1 MSDDHPREL
10 GRRHLVLVGLMG
22 VGKTTV
28 GELLARRLG
37 RPFVDSDFRIEALT
51 GRTVRDIMTTDG
63 VDEMRR
69 LEAEAL
75 FDALADAEPSVIAA
89 AAGVVLDAGHRRR
102 LQGSGAEVVWLTADT
117 ETLAP
122 RTTTRGHR
130 PFLETDPVGT
140 LQRMYDERAPLYRE
154 VADQVV
160 VVDELTPDAIADR
173 ILA

>member
-1 MSDDHPREL
+1 VSDSGHGDL
-10 GRRHLVLVGLMG
+10 GSRHLVLVGLMG

-28 GELLARRLG
+28 GELLAARLD

-75 FDALADAEPSVIAA
+75 FDALADEEPSVIAA
-89 AAGVVLDAGHRRR
+89 AAGVVLDTGHRRR
-102 LQGSGAEVVWLTADT
+102 LEASGAEVVWLTADT
-117 ETLAP
+117 DTLAP
-122 RTTTRGHR
+122 RTASRGHR

-154 VADQVV
+154 VADHVV
-160 VVDELTPDAIADR
+160 VVDELTPDEIADR